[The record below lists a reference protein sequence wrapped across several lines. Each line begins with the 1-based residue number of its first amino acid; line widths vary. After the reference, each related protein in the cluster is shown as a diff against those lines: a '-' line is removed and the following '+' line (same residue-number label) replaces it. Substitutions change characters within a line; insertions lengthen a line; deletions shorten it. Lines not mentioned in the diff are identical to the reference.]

1 MRCVLGFGLGG
12 AGSLGGCHKTA
23 PERAGLA
30 ARNGDAVKQ
39 SLDGLKS
46 QLAGLEARFSA
57 LRQQIEAV
65 PPELPGF
72 REVRAK
78 FYELEE
84 GRGITDLRVTL
95 LSSRLDSALTS
106 GKAEE
111 LGQISKEV
119 GETYDEICHIDHLHE
134 AVLHQVLAIERLAL
148 RQKEV
153 SAEAR
158 SAPRIARTRRK

>member
-1 MRCVLGFGLGG
+1 LLGLAG
-12 AGSLGGCHKTA
+12 AGSLVGCHQTA
-23 PERAGLA
+23 REKAGLA

-78 FYELEE
+78 FYALEE
-84 GRGITDLRVTL
+84 GRGITDLKVRL

-106 GKAEE
+106 GKPEE
-111 LGQISKEV
+111 MGQVSKEV

-134 AVLHQVLAIERLAL
+134 AVMHQVLAFERLAL
-148 RQKEV
+148 REKEV
-153 SAEAR
+153 SAE
-158 SAPRIARTRRK
+158 SSSTPRIAKTRRK